1 MCGKKTPI
9 VFCTEPVF
17 LIDCNF
23 SNFLNAPLENDDNIN
38 LFCILKGI
46 YKKHGGKCTP
56 TLKCSQ
62 VISGHTPLV
71 KTGHIIGINSFMLNG
86 KGRDFEMLVSMSNV
100 CQTHSLK

>member
-1 MCGKKTPI
+1 MTSPPQDFLKREREKK
-9 VFCTEPVF
+9 
-17 LIDCNF
+17 
-23 SNFLNAPLENDDNIN
+23 
-38 LFCILKGI
+38 
-46 YKKHGGKCTP
+46 KKHGGKCTP

>member
-1 MCGKKTPI
+1 MLLAMGLCSRQSLGDPGRCRFLQIMTSPPQDFLKREREKK
-9 VFCTEPVF
+9 
-17 LIDCNF
+17 
-23 SNFLNAPLENDDNIN
+23 
-38 LFCILKGI
+38 KK
-46 YKKHGGKCTP
+46 KKHGGKCTP